1 MNVIFS
7 SFRLVSG
14 AELISIPNPV
24 NFPSVSLCGGN
35 TGAVE
40 VAGEPLWKLDGSIT
54 PSVVGVVETGA
65 VVETEVDVVWIG

>member
-7 SFRLVSG
+7 GFWLVSG
-14 AELISIPNPV
+14 AEHIGIPNLV

-35 TGAVE
+35 TSAAE

-54 PSVVGVVETGA
+54 PSVVGVVEMGA
-65 VVETEVDVVWIG
+65 IVETEVDVFWIG